1 MIVQEGV
8 ANKINAAAPPLLY
21 EISRTSK
28 HKSNNSTAG
37 TMTRQG
43 YEHDSCRFSYRT
55 AAAHLHIRYLV
66 AAFIRRVHDGVRCIV
81 SPQYS
86 ICNAEETQA

>member
-1 MIVQEGV
+1 MTLQEGV

-86 ICNAEETQA
+86 ICNAQETQA